1 MNIFEIDKSKCIRC
15 GLCIRDCAFRALKA
29 DADGYPTLPK
39 AGVCM
44 KCQHCFAVCPKAAV
58 SFDGKNPA
66 DSISTKDIE
75 LPTAAAVENWL
86 RTRRSCRFF
95 RDEDVDKSLI
105 DHLLK
110 TLGNVPTGCNA
121 RSLTFTCCSTRTAM
135 KTFKE
140 KFIHALEKHRDG
152 ARLLPRSIAIPAIK
166 LRRGGEDIFFRGAPA
181 MLIVSSDET
190 SPGVTTPQ
198 EDVTIACAHFEMLAQ
213 AHGLAT
219 CWCGF
224 LKLVQQAVPE
234 ILEATSGIRR
244 TTPFYAM
251 LFGYPAVRYQRGIQ
265 RDDYARIVISDE

>member
-1 MNIFEIDKSKCIRC
+1 MKLFDLDTAKCVRC
-15 GLCIRDCAFRALKA
+15 GLCVRDCAFRALKSGE
-29 DADGYPTLPK
+29 DGYPALPDETK
-39 AGVCM
+39 CM
-44 KCQHCFAVCPKAAV
+44 KCQHCFAICPRGAIA
-58 SFDGKNPA
+58 FDGKRPA
-66 DSISTKDIE
+66 DSIATANLE

-86 RTRRSCRFF
+86 HTRRSCRFY
-95 RDEDVDKSLI
+95 RDADVEPAVI
-105 DHLLK
+105 ERILK

-121 RSLTFTCCSTRTAM
+121 RSLTFTCYSTRTAM
-135 KTFKE
+135 AAFKE
-140 KFIHALEKHRDG
+140 RFIHALENHRDG
-152 ARLLPRSIAIPAIK
+152 VRLLPRSIAVPAIR

-190 SPGVTTPQ
+190 DPGVATPQ
-198 EDVTIACAHFEMLAQ
+198 EDVTIACAHFELLAQ

-251 LFGYPAVRYQRGIQ
+251 LFGYPAVRYQRTVQ
-265 RDDYARIVISDE
+265 RDDYAKIVISA